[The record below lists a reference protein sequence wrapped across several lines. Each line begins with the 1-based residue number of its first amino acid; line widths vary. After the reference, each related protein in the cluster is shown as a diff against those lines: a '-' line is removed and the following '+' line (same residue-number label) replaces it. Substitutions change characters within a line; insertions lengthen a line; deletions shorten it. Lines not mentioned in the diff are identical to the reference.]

1 MKKLK
6 YYFKLIKF
14 VVGVIGLIAIVL
26 IWNQNKAIKKDLLNM
41 PSSQIQENLSSY
53 KEGSVG
59 KKYLEN
65 KQKIE
70 ETKNFIESH

>member
-53 KEGSVG
+53 KEGSVE